1 MQTIVQWIPLFKF
14 SLLTYLLTLHT
25 TNRHRQSKFTLLL
38 SLNYINETIV
48 ERRLPF
54 ELHYSGLSRRGLFS
68 KAIGLGLYTCTI
80 CMYIHT
86 HPYIYIYWFLV
97 CRYASSPGLAA
108 RQFTPAIDAA
118 IYRPNSTSY
127 QLQPSFHTS
136 WTEPEPTARARRAGE
151 EFY

>member
-1 MQTIVQWIPLFKF
+1 MVSSPISNVPLKRRQSSHNKPPSVSLAFVTASVTVQYP
-14 SLLTYLLTLHT
+14 STCANYSTVNTPLLTYLLTST

-48 ERRLPF
+48 ERTQRRLPF

-86 HPYIYIYWFLV
+86 HPYIYIY
-97 CRYASSPGLAA
+97 
-108 RQFTPAIDAA
+108 
-118 IYRPNSTSY
+118 
-127 QLQPSFHTS
+127 
-136 WTEPEPTARARRAGE
+136 
-151 EFY
+151 